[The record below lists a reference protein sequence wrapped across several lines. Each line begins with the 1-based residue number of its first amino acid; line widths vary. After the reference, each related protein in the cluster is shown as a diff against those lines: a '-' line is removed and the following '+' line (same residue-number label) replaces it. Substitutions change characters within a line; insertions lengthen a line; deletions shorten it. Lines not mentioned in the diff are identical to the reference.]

1 MCNRIARYFIR
12 SGRSRRFSTGLLE
25 GYDGSMVRK
34 RMFSDDECVVL
45 YEYFAQK
52 LSEWRTFR
60 PGGMDGEQ
68 VVRWCARQREVADEM
83 AVMSHE

>member
-1 MCNRIARYFIR
+1 MCNRMARYFIR

-45 YEYFAQK
+45 YEYFAQNIERVED
-52 LSEWRTFR
+52 LSPRWNGWRT
-60 PGGMDGEQ
+60 GGSLVCSATGG
-68 VVRWCARQREVADEM
+68 C
-83 AVMSHE
+83 

>member
-52 LSEWRTFR
+52 
-60 PGGMDGEQ
+60 
-68 VVRWCARQREVADEM
+68 
-83 AVMSHE
+83 H